1 MLLYS
6 HRVIKNVQGGEIM
19 TDTERLEKAI
29 LNSGLKKYVI
39 ADKLSIDRATL
50 TRKIKNQTEFKAR
63 EISLLSEILDLSPAD
78 KDAIFYSCSKSQI

>member
-1 MLLYS
+1 
-6 HRVIKNVQGGEIM
+6 M

-50 TRKIKNQTEFKAR
+50 TRKIKNQTDFKAR
-63 EISLLSEILDLSPAD
+63 EISLLSEILGLSPAD
-78 KDAIFYSCSKSQI
+78 KDAIFYS

>member
-1 MLLYS
+1 
-6 HRVIKNVQGGEIM
+6 M

-78 KDAIFYSCSKSQI
+78 KDAIFYS

>member
-1 MLLYS
+1 
-6 HRVIKNVQGGEIM
+6 M

-50 TRKIKNQTEFKAR
+50 TRKIKNQAEFKAR
-63 EISLLSEILDLSPAD
+63 EISLLSEILALSPAD
-78 KDAIFYSCSKSQI
+78 KDAIFYS